1 MWLPVAGRVLNAK
14 RRGMIGMTMGN
25 GGGSVLLFFALS
37 INLTVNLVSGQW
49 KNHLMTVFLQSWHR
63 R

>member
-1 MWLPVAGRVLNAK
+1 
-14 RRGMIGMTMGN
+14 MIGMTMGN